1 MNHRTTL
8 LLVLLGISSALLV
21 SIFQSSPG
29 YMDADYYFASALRL
43 YEGYG
48 FSEQILWNFLDSPTG
63 LPHPSHAYWLP
74 LTSILAYM
82 GMMLGQSDSF
92 ISARLFFIVIGGLV
106 PILTA
111 QLTMSLSKRRDH
123 AILSGILAAVPGFYL
138 AYIGTIDAFG
148 IFMVLGALWLIVV
161 GNSNIRGIPTQ
172 VFLLGVISGFMHLTR
187 SDGVLWLIV
196 ALVSINTKVFGV
208 GNNDSR
214 GQKLSIMRQIFYSL
228 VCILGYILVFGPWML
243 RNYLVFDTLLI
254 PGGEKILWLI
264 RYDDL
269 YSYPASLLTPE
280 RWLESGVTEIL
291 QARIQA
297 FGQNIQTA
305 LFVQGEIFL
314 LPLSVLGLWGFRNRV
329 IVRLGLLG
337 WTITFLTMTLIFP
350 YVGWRGAFFHSGV
363 AVQPLIWA
371 SVPAGLDIFVQ
382 WGVRVRNW
390 NATQA
395 KSVFSFG
402 IVILALLLSVLAV
415 YKRVIGDNPM
425 KPVWSASQVTYQEI
439 ENIIKDNTLNPDEIV
454 LVNNAPGYYVATGR
468 SAISIPNGDLMTTL
482 DVSRKFNVSYLILES
497 NHPGGLNDLYE
508 NPGDRPGLKF
518 LESIAGTHIFRFEE

>member
-1 MNHRTTL
+1 
-8 LLVLLGISSALLV
+8 
-21 SIFQSSPG
+21 
-29 YMDADYYFASALRL
+29 
-43 YEGYG
+43 
-48 FSEQILWNFLDSPTG
+48 
-63 LPHPSHAYWLP
+63 
-74 LTSILAYM
+74 
-82 GMMLGQSDSF
+82 
-92 ISARLFFIVIGGLV
+92 
-106 PILTA
+106 
-111 QLTMSLSKRRDH
+111 
-123 AILSGILAAVPGFYL
+123 
-138 AYIGTIDAFG
+138 
-148 IFMVLGALWLIVV
+148 
-161 GNSNIRGIPTQ
+161 
-172 VFLLGVISGFMHLTR
+172 
-187 SDGVLWLIV
+187 
-196 ALVSINTKVFGV
+196 
-208 GNNDSR
+208 
-214 GQKLSIMRQIFYSL
+214 
-228 VCILGYILVFGPWML
+228 
-243 RNYLVFDTLLI
+243 
-254 PGGEKILWLI
+254 
-264 RYDDL
+264 
-269 YSYPASLLTPE
+269 
-280 RWLESGVTEIL
+280 
-291 QARIQA
+291 
-297 FGQNIQTA
+297 
-305 LFVQGEIFL
+305 
-314 LPLSVLGLWGFRNRV
+314 
-329 IVRLGLLG
+329 
-337 WTITFLTMTLIFP
+337 MTLIFP